1 VALRRRSGDRGPAPR
16 LQGDVL
22 TSPEEEASPPS
33 TAGLYA
39 VEAYSF
45 ASRFV
50 LKDVAA
56 CFPKGVPTR
65 STKTQLV
72 VEWEPGSIAYA
83 YDFGALVFINV
94 AEQVRLAV
102 LAAFAKLLPRE
113 PHPPLHEDFLV
124 EVRPGSKIEIALAFD
139 RVVVPEL
146 GDTTL
151 EVIAMVLAQSVSI
164 DYYDEDAQA
173 ILDRI
178 AVIAAEVAK
187 KGRPLG
193 RQRDLVRFAGSAMA
207 FQAEIIG
214 AILLLDKP
222 DLTWEDEY
230 ADRLHDKLR
239 YHFEIPERY
248 KALETKLVT
257 IRETLGALLEMG
269 SERRMLFVEVAVL
282 VLIVI
287 EVVMGLIRH

>member
-1 VALRRRSGDRGPAPR
+1 M
-16 LQGDVL
+16 
-22 TSPEEEASPPS
+22 
-33 TAGLYA
+33 
-39 VEAYSF
+39 
-45 ASRFV
+45 
-50 LKDVAA
+50 
-56 CFPKGVPTR
+56 
-65 STKTQLV
+65 
-72 VEWEPGSIAYA
+72 VEWRRDSVVYA
-83 YDFGALVFINV
+83 YDFGALVFVNV
-94 AEQVRLAV
+94 PAATREEI
-102 LAAFAKLLPRE
+102 LAAVFKLLPRE

-124 EVRPGSKIEIALAFD
+124 EVRPGSAIEIALSFD

-146 GDTTL
+146 GQNTL
-151 EVIAMVLAQSVSI
+151 EVIAMVLAQSVTI

-178 AVIAAEVAK
+178 AVMSAEVAR
-187 KGRPLG
+187 KGRPFG
-193 RQRDLVRFAGSAMA
+193 RQRDLVRFTGSAMA

-239 YHFEIPERY
+239 YHFEIGERY

-257 IRETLGALLEMG
+257 IRDTLQALLAMG
-269 SERRMLFVEVAVL
+269 SERRMFFVEVAVL

-287 EVVMGLIRH
+287 EVVAGFIRVH

>member
-1 VALRRRSGDRGPAPR
+1 MGVSRADTETGVYG
-16 LQGDVL
+16 
-22 TSPEEEASPPS
+22 
-33 TAGLYA
+33 

-56 CFPKGVPTR
+56 CFSLPPGATAQAN
-65 STKTQLV
+65 KTQLV
-72 VEWEPGSIAYA
+72 ITWRPDAVAYA
-83 YDFGALVFINV
+83 YDFGALVFVNV
-94 AEQVRLAV
+94 PEATRQEV
-102 LAAFAKLLPRE
+102 LARVLASLPRE

-124 EVRPGSKIEIALAFD
+124 EVRPGSRIEIAMAFD

-146 GDTTL
+146 GPSTL
-151 EVIAMVLAQSVSI
+151 EVIAMVLAQSASI

-178 AVIAAEVAK
+178 ARIGTEVARQ
-187 KGRPLG
+187 GRPFG
-193 RQRDLVRFAGSAMA
+193 RQRDLVRFAGAAMA

-222 DLTWEDEY
+222 DLTWEDEH

-239 YHFEIPERY
+239 YHFEIAERY
-248 KALETKLVT
+248 KALETKLAT
-257 IRETLGALLEMG
+257 IRDSLQALLTMG
-269 SERRMLFVEVAVL
+269 SERRMFFVEVAVL

-287 EVVMGLIRH
+287 EVVMGFVRVH

>member
-1 VALRRRSGDRGPAPR
+1 MGGVYGI
-16 LQGDVL
+16 
-22 TSPEEEASPPS
+22 
-33 TAGLYA
+33 
-39 VEAYSF
+39 EAYSY
-45 ASRFV
+45 ASRFI
-50 LKDVAA
+50 LKDIATCIPREPGLA
-56 CFPKGVPTR
+56 TR
-65 STKTQLV
+65 AHKTQLV
-72 VEWEPGSIAYA
+72 VEWQPDSVVFA
-83 YDFGALVFINV
+83 YDFGALVFVNV
-94 AEQVRLAV
+94 PEATRKAI
-102 LAAFAKLLPRE
+102 LAAVFRILPRE

-124 EVRPGSKIEIALAFD
+124 EVRPGSPIEIALAFD

-146 GDTTL
+146 GPSTI
-151 EVIAMVLAQSVSI
+151 EVIAMVLAQSVTI

-178 AVIAAEVAK
+178 AVMGTEVAR
-187 KGRPLG
+187 KGRPFG
-193 RQRDLVRFAGSAMA
+193 RQRELVRFAGASMA

-239 YHFEIPERY
+239 YHFEIAERY

-257 IRETLGALLEMG
+257 IRDILQALLSMG
-269 SERRMLFVEVAVL
+269 AERRMFFVEVAVL

-287 EVVMGLIRH
+287 EVVVGFVRVH

>member
-1 VALRRRSGDRGPAPR
+1 VDTADDPAADASALHPVD
-16 LQGDVL
+16 
-22 TSPEEEASPPS
+22 
-33 TAGLYA
+33 
-39 VEAYSF
+39 AYSY
-45 ASRFV
+45 ASRFT
-50 LKDVAA
+50 LADIAR
-56 CFPKGVPTR
+56 CVPAGQPSTSSGKAWARTR
-65 STKTQLV
+65 TDKTQLV
-72 VEWEPGSIAYA
+72 VELDSGGFVHA
-83 YDFGALVFINV
+83 YDFGALVFVDV
-94 AEQVRLAV
+94 AEVTRKAI
-102 LAAFAKLLPRE
+102 LAAVFKILPRE

-124 EVRPGSKIEIALAFD
+124 EVRPGAPIEIALAFD

-146 GDTTL
+146 GESTF

-178 AVIAAEVAK
+178 VVMATEVAQR
-187 KGRPLG
+187 GRPFG
-193 RQRDLVRFAGSAMA
+193 RQRELVRFAGATMA

-239 YHFEIPERY
+239 YHFEIAERY

-257 IRETLGALLEMG
+257 IRDTLQALLEMG

-287 EVVMGLIRH
+287 EVVMGFVRVH

>member
-1 VALRRRSGDRGPAPR
+1 MPI
-16 LQGDVL
+16 VL
-22 TSPEEEASPPS
+22 S
-33 TAGLYA
+33 
-39 VEAYSF
+39 VEAYSY

-50 LKDVAA
+50 LKDLAG
-56 CFPKGVPTR
+56 CFPASAAARATN
-65 STKTQLV
+65 TQLV
-72 VEWEPGSIAYA
+72 VEWRRDCVVYA
-83 YDFGALVFINV
+83 YDFGALVFVNV
-94 AEQVRLAV
+94 PEATRKELLAAV
-102 LAAFAKLLPRE
+102 LKTLPRE

-124 EVRPGSKIEIALAFD
+124 EVRPGSAIEIALSFD

-146 GDTTL
+146 GQNTL
-151 EVIAMVLAQSVSI
+151 EVIAMVVAQSVTI

-178 AVIAAEVAK
+178 AALGAEVARK
-187 KGRPLG
+187 ARPLG
-193 RQRDLVRFAGSAMA
+193 RQRDLVRFTGSAIA

-239 YHFEIPERY
+239 YHFEIGERY

-257 IRETLGALLEMG
+257 IRDTLQALLAMG
-269 SERRMLFVEVAVL
+269 AERRMFFVEVAVL

-287 EVVMGLIRH
+287 EVVTGFVHVH

>member
-1 VALRRRSGDRGPAPR
+1 MRA
-16 LQGDVL
+16 
-22 TSPEEEASPPS
+22 
-33 TAGLYA
+33 
-39 VEAYSF
+39 
-45 ASRFV
+45 
-50 LKDVAA
+50 
-56 CFPKGVPTR
+56 
-65 STKTQLV
+65 TKTQLV
-72 VEWEPGSIAYA
+72 VAWKPDSMVYA
-83 YDFGALVFINV
+83 YDFGALVFVNV
-94 AEQVRLAV
+94 PEATRAEI
-102 LAAFAKLLPRE
+102 LAAIFKILPRE

-124 EVRPGSKIEIALAFD
+124 EVRTGSEIEIAMAFD

-146 GDTTL
+146 GGSTL
-151 EVIAMVLAQSVSI
+151 EVIAMVLAQSVTI

-173 ILDRI
+173 ILDRL
-178 AVIAAEVAK
+178 ASMATEVAR
-187 KGRPLG
+187 KGRPLR

-239 YHFEIPERY
+239 YHFEIAERY

-257 IRETLGALLEMG
+257 IRETLQTLLEMG
-269 SERRMLFVEVAVL
+269 SERRMFFVEVAVL

-287 EVVMGLIRH
+287 EVVMGLVRVH

>member
-1 VALRRRSGDRGPAPR
+1 MTSATPPAAPSNPADGPK
-16 LQGDVL
+16 
-22 TSPEEEASPPS
+22 PP
-33 TAGLYA
+33 LYG
-39 VEAYSF
+39 VEAYSY

-50 LKDVAA
+50 LRDIA
-56 CFPKGVPTR
+56 PWLPPGPTVR
-65 STKTQLV
+65 VEKTQLV
-72 VEWEPGSIAYA
+72 VAWQPDALLYA

-94 AEQVRLAV
+94 PEASRKQT
-102 LAAFAKLLPRE
+102 LAAFFKSLPRE

-124 EVRPGSKIEIALAFD
+124 EVRPGSKIEIAMAFD

-146 GDTTL
+146 GPSTL

-173 ILDRI
+173 ILDKL
-178 AVIAAEVAK
+178 AGMAAEVAR
-187 KGRPLG
+187 KGRPLR

-207 FQAEIIG
+207 FQTEIIG

-222 DLTWEDEY
+222 DLTWEDEH

-257 IRETLGALLEMG
+257 IRETLQALLAMG
-269 SERRMLFVEVAVL
+269 SERRMFFVEVAVL

-287 EVVMGLIRH
+287 EVVMGLVRAR

>member
-1 VALRRRSGDRGPAPR
+1 MSGD
-16 LQGDVL
+16 VY
-22 TSPEEEASPPS
+22 S
-33 TAGLYA
+33 
-39 VEAYSF
+39 VEAYSY

-50 LKDVAA
+50 LKDIAA
-56 CFPKGVPTR
+56 CLADQRAPDAPTLR
-65 STKTQLV
+65 SSKTQLV
-72 VEWEPGSIAYA
+72 AAWRPDCVVHA
-83 YDFGALVFINV
+83 YDFGALVFVNV
-94 AEQVRLAV
+94 PEATRKEI
-102 LAAFAKLLPRE
+102 LAAVFKILARE

-124 EVRPGSKIEIALAFD
+124 EVRPGSKIEIAMAFD

-146 GDTTL
+146 GESTL

-164 DYYDEDAQA
+164 DYYDEDTQG
-173 ILDRI
+173 ILDRL
-178 AVIAAEVAK
+178 AVMATEVAR
-187 KGRPLG
+187 KGRPFG

-239 YHFEIPERY
+239 YHFEIAERY

-257 IRETLGALLEMG
+257 IRDTLQALLQLG

-282 VLIVI
+282 LLIVI
-287 EVVMGLIRH
+287 EVVMGFVRR

>member
-1 VALRRRSGDRGPAPR
+1 M
-16 LQGDVL
+16 
-22 TSPEEEASPPS
+22 
-33 TAGLYA
+33 
-39 VEAYSF
+39 
-45 ASRFV
+45 
-50 LKDVAA
+50 
-56 CFPKGVPTR
+56 
-65 STKTQLV
+65 LV
-72 VEWEPGSIAYA
+72 VAWRPDSLVYA
-83 YDFGALVFINV
+83 YDFGALVFVNV
-94 AEQVRLAV
+94 PEAARKAI
-102 LAAFAKLLPRE
+102 LAAVFAILPRE

-124 EVRPGSKIEIALAFD
+124 EVRPGSRIEIELAFD

-146 GDTTL
+146 GDNTL

-178 AVIAAEVAK
+178 AVMGATVAR

-193 RQRDLVRFAGSAMA
+193 RQRDLVRFVGSAIA

-239 YHFEIPERY
+239 YHFEIGERY
-248 KALETKLVT
+248 KALETKLST
-257 IRETLGALLEMG
+257 IRETLQSLLEMG
-269 SERRMLFVEVAVL
+269 SERRMLIVEVAVL
-282 VLIVI
+282 LLIVI
-287 EVVMGLIRH
+287 EVVMGLVRAH